1 MPDLSVVKVSRSSG
15 KGQIE
20 MSKKRRGKMNGK
32 DKKSELLKNA
42 REKRAEESA
51 RAGEISTA
59 FRSGTR
65 LCE

>member
-20 MSKKRRGKMNGK
+20 MSGKQRGKTNGK

-42 REKRAEESA
+42 RQKNVGEA
-51 RAGEISTA
+51 REQLRFPQRA

-65 LCE
+65 